1 MARTAGR
8 ALELLS
14 LLQTANRWS
23 GPELAER
30 LGVSL
35 RTVRRDIETLRE
47 LGYPVH
53 AGGGRDSR
61 YSLAAG
67 RVLPPLTLD
76 GEQAVAISLAL
87 QTSPTTVLGL
97 RDAADRALHT
107 LAQVMPAP
115 LRAQVDATRVTTI
128 RNYWEFPAP
137 PIGPEV
143 LNAVGDAVRKGH
155 LLRIDVLRPDGSRPA
170 PRDPD
175 FEPPH
180 VVQPHHLA
188 LWAARWY
195 LVAWDPTAAR
205 PDQRSPEGDTA
216 DTPPRTRPRRA
227 PEEAS
232 EASRDPAPVPEHTG
246 WVVHRVDR
254 LHAHDP
260 TGRPFTRRDLPGGD
274 VADFVMTRPDRGDL
288 PAQWQCLGRA
298 TLALPA
304 QVVARFA
311 PGGSVIEAL
320 APDRTRLTLGAWS
333 WAGIAGILATFDTDV
348 TDVEPR
354 ELREACATLASRFGR
369 LA

>member
-180 VVQPHHLA
+180 VVEPHHLA

-195 LVAWDPTAAR
+195 LVAWDPAAAR
-205 PDQRSPEGDTA
+205 PGTRSDRVPDHEPAALTSAG
-216 DTPPRTRPRRA
+216 PRRA
-227 PEEAS
+227 ADEGGDA
-232 EASRDPAPVPEHTG
+232 APDGNG

>member
-14 LLQTANRWS
+14 LLQTAHRWS
-23 GPELAER
+23 GPELAAR

-35 RTVRRDIETLRE
+35 RTIRRDVETLRE

-53 AGGGRDSR
+53 AGGGRDST
-61 YSLAAG
+61 YHLAAG
-67 RVLPPLTLD
+67 RILPPLTLD

-143 LNAVGDAVRKGH
+143 LNAVGEAVRKGH
-155 LLRIDVLRPDGSRPA
+155 VLRVDVLRPDGSRPD

-175 FEPPH
+175 FAPPRAIE
-180 VVQPHHLA
+180 PHHLA
-188 LWAARWY
+188 LWAGRWY
-195 LVAWDPTAAR
+195 LVAWDPGA
-205 PDQRSPEGDTA
+205 S
-216 DTPPRTRPRRA
+216 PRRSDGA
-227 PEEAS
+227 
-232 EASRDPAPVPEHTG
+232 G

-254 LHAHDP
+254 LHAYDP
-260 TGRPFTRRDLPGGD
+260 TGIPFIRRELPGGD

-311 PGGSVIEAL
+311 PGGSVIEEL
-320 APDRTRLTLGAWS
+320 TPERTRLTLGAWS
-333 WAGIAGILATFDTDV
+333 WAGIAGILATFDADLA
-348 TDVEPR
+348 DVEPR
-354 ELREACATLASRFGR
+354 ELRDACATLATRFAR
-369 LA
+369 LR